1 MSQTVVL
8 PDLLNDGPSTQGRW
22 MLVIFNNDTTGF
34 DEVILALIEGT
45 GCDIQEAAIEA
56 WEAHTYGEAPVHF
69 GTESVCIQAAEPLAR
84 IGVRTDVRPE
94 WPD

>member
-8 PDLLNDGPSTQGRW
+8 PDLQASAPSTSGRW
-22 MLVIFNNDTTGF
+22 MLVIFNNDSTTF
-34 DEVILALIEGT
+34 DDVIFALIEGT
-45 GCDIQEAAIEA
+45 GCDLQEAAIEA

-69 GTESVCIQAAEPLAR
+69 GTETDCAQAAEPLNR
-84 IGVRTDVRPE
+84 VGVRTDVRPE